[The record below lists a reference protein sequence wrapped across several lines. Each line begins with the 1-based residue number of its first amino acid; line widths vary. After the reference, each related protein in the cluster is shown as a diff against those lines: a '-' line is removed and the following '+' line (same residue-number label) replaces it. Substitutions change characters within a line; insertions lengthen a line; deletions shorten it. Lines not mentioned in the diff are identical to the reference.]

1 MQSIENIHELCQKS
15 SGKDLKIQV
24 EALVALH
31 HELKDYNDYTQG
43 EIVNVL

>member
-1 MQSIENIHELCQKS
+1 MQSVEKIHELCQQS

-24 EALVALH
+24 AALVA
-31 HELKDYNDYTQG
+31 QG